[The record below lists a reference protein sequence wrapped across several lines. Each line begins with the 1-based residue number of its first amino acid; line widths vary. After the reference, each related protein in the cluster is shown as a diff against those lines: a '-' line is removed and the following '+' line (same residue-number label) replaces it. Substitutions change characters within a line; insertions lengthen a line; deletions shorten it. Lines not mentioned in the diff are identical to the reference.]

1 MSETKVFNVPD
12 GNNSI
17 DPSLMLALTQN
28 GGFGNGNWMWMMF
41 MWILF
46 PWLFNGNNGFGGN
59 GFGGTGFL
67 ANQLNN
73 DAGRDLLL
81 QAINGRADAL
91 GQLSQI
97 LNTSVGNVQ
106 NGVIAIQ
113 QAVQSVGNQVGLTG
127 AQVINSIQSGN
138 ASLSQ
143 QLCNCCCEN
152 RLAIANQT
160 NALQASMAAN
170 HAADT
175 LLASQNHAAST
186 LLAAQNH
193 AADQLQNA
201 QIEAA
206 DQLAVCQQTNTL
218 TNQADRNTNSILTA
232 IAGQNTLITKE
243 FCDLKERELQNK
255 IDTQGDIITQ
265 LRGQI
270 SNDKQTEAFN
280 AAFNSLND
288 KINVIASRQ
297 PNTVPVQWP
306 NIVAANATPYVGPNY
321 SGYNGW
327 GNGFGGGIVF

>member
-1 MSETKVFNVPD
+1 MSESKIYTIPD
-12 GNNSI
+12 GNNSL
-17 DPSLMLALTQN
+17 DPNLMFALSQN
-28 GGFGNGNWMWMMF
+28 GGFGNNGNWMWMMF

-46 PWLFNGNNGFGGN
+46 PWLFNGNGGFGGGFGGN
-59 GFGGTGFL
+59 NGTGFL

-91 GQLSQI
+91 NQI
-97 LNTSVGNVQ
+97 ANMLNTSVSNVQ
-106 NGVIAIQ
+106 NGV
-113 QAVQSVGNQVGLTG
+113 
-127 AQVINSIQSGN
+127 NSIQSAIQTVGAQVGMSGQQIINSVQAGN
-138 ASLSQ
+138 AALSQ
-143 QLCNCCCEN
+143 QLCQCCCEN
-152 RLAIANQT
+152 RLAVVEQT
-160 NALQASMAAN
+160 NALQSQAAAN
-170 HAADT
+170 HAASQ
-175 LLASQNHAAST
+175 LLASQNYAAS
-186 LLAAQNH
+186 
-193 AADQLQNA
+193 QLQASQNQAATQLQMA
-201 QIEAA
+201 QIESA
-206 DQLAVCQQTNTL
+206 DQLAVCQQTNQL
-218 TNQADRNTNSILTA
+218 GSQADRNTNTILNA

-288 KINVIASRQ
+288 KINIIASKQ

-321 SGYNGW
+321 SGYNSW
-327 GNGFGGGIVF
+327 GNGIVF

>member
-1 MSETKVFNVPD
+1 MSESKIYTIPD
-12 GNNSI
+12 GNNSL
-17 DPSLMLALTQN
+17 DPNLMLALSQN

-46 PWLFNGNNGFGGN
+46 PWLFNGNGFGNGFGGN
-59 GFGGTGFL
+59 GFL

-91 GQLSQI
+91 GQLAGI
-97 LNTSVGNVQ
+97 LNTSVSNIQ
-106 NGVIAIQ
+106 NGVNAIQ
-113 QAVQSVGNQVGLTG
+113 SAVQSVGSQVGLSG
-127 AQVINSIQSGN
+127 AQVINSVQSGN
-138 ASLSQ
+138 AALSQ
-143 QLCNCCCEN
+143 QLCQCCCEN

-160 NALQASMAAN
+160 NAIQATMAAN
-170 HAADT
+170 HSAAT
-175 LLASQNHAAST
+175 LQ
-186 LLAAQNH
+186 AAQNH

-218 TNQADRNTNSILTA
+218 TNQADRNTNSILNA

-280 AAFNSLND
+280 AAFNALND
-288 KINVIASRQ
+288 KIAVIAAKQ